1 MAYKLKEVFYLD
13 TYISSGTSADTQV
26 ASLDV
31 SAYIAP
37 IARGKTK
44 ATGLAIY
51 KVHWDI
57 VDGGSNDP
65 IPPTLTGTARFGL
78 AAGTGIPA
86 GTASLAINSMN
97 AGNSL
102 YISIMDY
109 WTGGTASDAQGSLG
123 VNTSPHTWLKPSKDV
138 PYVVVRDSLQ
148 IISNASVAF
157 SSAVRAYVRL
167 ECAQITLDQTTLN
180 QLLRTQ
186 TV

>member
-1 MAYKLKEVFYLD
+1 MAYNIKEVFYLD

-31 SAYIAP
+31 SAYIDP

-51 KVHWDI
+51 KVHWDV

-65 IPPTLTGTARFGL
+65 VAPGITGTGRFALG
-78 AAGTGIPA
+78 AGTGFPD
-86 GTASLAINSMN
+86 GTVSVAINTLN
-97 AGNSL
+97 AGNNL
-102 YISIMDY
+102 MISVMDY

-123 VNTSPHTWLKPSKDV
+123 VNTSPHVWLEPTKEV

-148 IISNASVAF
+148 IFSNASVAF
-157 SSAVRAYVRL
+157 SGAVRAYVRL
-167 ECAQITLDQTTLN
+167 ECAQITLDQATLN